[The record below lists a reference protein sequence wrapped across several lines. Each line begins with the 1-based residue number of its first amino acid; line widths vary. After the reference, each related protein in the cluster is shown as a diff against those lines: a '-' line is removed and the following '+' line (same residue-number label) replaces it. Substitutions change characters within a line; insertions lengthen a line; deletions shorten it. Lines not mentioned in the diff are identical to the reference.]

1 MKTFI
6 KTFEIDE
13 ALGWNLYKDE
23 PGRGSLWTVQR
34 MPLIALEEI
43 SGSVFTVE
51 IQVKDKAFVV
61 TLTEGEES

>member
-1 MKTFI
+1 MKTFS

-13 ALGWNLYKDE
+13 VLGWKLYKTNLAEALLDRTTDA
-23 PGRGSLWTVQR
+23 PGC
-34 MPLIALEEI
+34 PEEI

-51 IQVKDKAFVV
+51 IEVKDKAFVV